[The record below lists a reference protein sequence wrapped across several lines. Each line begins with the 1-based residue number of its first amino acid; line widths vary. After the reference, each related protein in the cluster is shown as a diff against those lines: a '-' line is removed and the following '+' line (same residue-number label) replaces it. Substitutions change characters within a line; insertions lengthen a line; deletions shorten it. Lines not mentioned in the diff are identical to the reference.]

1 MWPRA
6 ECLLAAT
13 AAAYHIPYCL
23 STVATHTPETIGP
36 IAGDMGW
43 FQLYS
48 PREPEVRR
56 DILQRARHAG
66 FHTLTVTV
74 DTPVPS
80 RRERIARAGLR
91 MPPRITPRFIF
102 EALCNPSW
110 TIHTLAAGLPKLRIM
125 EKYARSAN
133 MATTAA
139 FVGRQIGGTLSWDCL
154 KVIRDE
160 WQGPLIAKGIQHPI
174 DAETAIEIGC
184 DGIQVSNHGA
194 RQFDAAQVAGRAS
207 VLFDSGI
214 RSGLDIMRALALGA
228 DFVFLGRAFI
238 YGVAAL
244 GKRGA
249 DHAAEILIEDLKN
262 KMLQMGCEK
271 LADIRANQSVS
282 FHPPT

>member
-1 MWPRA
+1 
-6 ECLLAAT
+6 
-13 AAAYHIPYCL
+13 
-23 STVATHTPETIGP
+23 
-36 IAGDMGW
+36 
-43 FQLYS
+43 
-48 PREPEVRR
+48 
-56 DILQRARHAG
+56 
-66 FHTLTVTV
+66 
-74 DTPVPS
+74 
-80 RRERIARAGLR
+80 
-91 MPPRITPRFIF
+91 
-102 EALCNPSW
+102 
-110 TIHTLAAGLPKLRIM
+110 M

-194 RQFDAAQVAGRAS
+194 RQFDAAPAAIDLLPTIAAQGAGRAN

-214 RSGLDIMRALALGA
+214 RSGLDILRALALGA

-244 GKRGA
+244 GKRGG

-262 KMLQMGCEK
+262 NMVQIGCEK